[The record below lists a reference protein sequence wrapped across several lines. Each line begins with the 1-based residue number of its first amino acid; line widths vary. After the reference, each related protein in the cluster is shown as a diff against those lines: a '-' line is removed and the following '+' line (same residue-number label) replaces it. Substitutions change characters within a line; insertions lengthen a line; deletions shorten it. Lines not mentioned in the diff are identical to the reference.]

1 VTPAFSL
8 RPAAEADFESLLD
21 LSIRV
26 MQPHLERI
34 GRYDPAR
41 RRARLRAA
49 FEGGGMHVIAMRGR
63 TAGCIGIEPGPEG
76 VELHSLYLEPA
87 LQGQGLGAAVVAQV
101 LASAPSA
108 TFRIEVLKQSPARRF
123 WERQGFA
130 LVGEQPYDWVLARP
144 AVASAPGP

>member
-1 VTPAFSL
+1 MTPAYSL
-8 RPAAEADFESLLD
+8 RSAAEADFEALLD

-26 MQPHLERI
+26 MRAHLERL

-41 RRARLRAA
+41 RRARMRTA
-49 FEGGGMHVIAMRGR
+49 FEGGGMRVIEVQGL

-87 LQGQGLGAAVVAQV
+87 LQGRGLGAAVVADV
-101 LASAPSA
+101 LAMHAGA
-108 TFRIEVLKQSPARRF
+108 AFRIEVLKQSPARRF

-130 LVGEQPYDWVLARP
+130 LVGEQPYDWLLARP
-144 AVASAPGP
+144 ARGVPSV